1 MKSVLEDFEFYN
13 YTTSKEIFLNMI
25 HEKRPQDNHDITPRN
40 TEVLFNVLIEE
51 LDKSKKE
58 NIFFTG
64 KHLKAMYS
72 DVKNGIF
79 IFRGVILETDK
90 ETINLVKETMKGK
103 SFNQFIKQVR
113 ITKGALKDNE
123 EVNILREFRFKG
135 FVSNFMEFYDNK
147 NNYVFEFVVCR
158 RKILYRDDIFIKRLD
173 NGMVCIARVTDP
185 IKMTIPVAKS
195 NKEYYQKIKKG
206 KLKNLQIG
214 NTFWA
219 VSGIALAT
227 LAIAGS
233 VGAVGAGALAIT
245 IVYGANTI
253 MSSSYSIY
261 LDYNDRDNEMD
272 LDTLYHNPLKFAF
285 GEFLAKS
292 IDENWRSAGHTVY
305 LGSEIFLGGSGLKS
319 IVKTFKFKSVF
330 KHKNIVKKHEL
341 LGELK
346 GMEKVLNFKKIGYDG
361 FQVTDGTRG
370 LYNNSKDFSKSAKE
384 FFKPVEKVR
393 PTFKPITNLGN
404 GGN

>member
-25 HEKRPQDNHDITPRN
+25 HEKRPQDNHDITTRN

-103 SFNQFIKQVR
+103 SFNQFIKQIR
-113 ITKGALKDNE
+113 ITKGALKDNDK
-123 EVNILREFRFKG
+123 VNILREYRFKG
-135 FVSNFMEFYDNK
+135 FIANFMEFYDNK
-147 NNYVFEFVVCR
+147 NNYIFEFVICR
-158 RKILYRDDIFIKRLD
+158 RKILYRDDIFIKRLS
-173 NGMVCIARVTDP
+173 NGMVCIAEVEEP
-185 IKMTIPVAKS
+185 IKMTIP
-195 NKEYYQKIKKG
+195 ITKG
-206 KLKNLQIG
+206 LKNLQAG

-219 VSGIALAT
+219 ISGIALAT
-227 LAIAGS
+227 LAIGGS
-233 VGAVGAGALAIT
+233 IGTVGAGALAIT
-245 IVYGANTI
+245 IVYGANTLI
-253 MSSSYSIY
+253 SASYSIY
-261 LDYNDRDNEMD
+261 LDYSGRDDEMD
-272 LDTLYHNPLKFAF
+272 LDTLYHNPLKFSF

-292 IDENWRSAGHTVY
+292 INENWRSAGHMAY
-305 LGSEIFLGGSGLKS
+305 HGSEVFLGGSGLKS
-319 IVKTFKFKSVF
+319 IVKNFKFKSIF
-330 KHKNIVKKHEL
+330 KHRNLVKKHEL
-341 LGELK
+341 LGDLK
-346 GMEKVLNFKKIGYDG
+346 GMEKILNFKKIGYDT

-370 LYNNSKDFSKSAKE
+370 VYNNSKDFSESAKG
-384 FFKPVEKVR
+384 FFKPVEKVK
-393 PTFKPITNLGN
+393 PVFKPITNLGN

>member
-1 MKSVLEDFEFYN
+1 MRNILEDFEFYN

-25 HEKRPQDNHDITPRN
+25 HEKRPQDNYDITPRN
-40 TEVLFNVLIEE
+40 TEILFNVLIEE

-79 IFRGVILETDK
+79 IFRGVILENDK

-103 SFNQFIKQVR
+103 SFNQFLKQIR
-113 ITKGALKDNE
+113 ITKGALKDNN
-123 EVNILREFRFKG
+123 EVNILREYRFKG
-135 FVSNFMEFYDNK
+135 FISNFMEFYDNK
-147 NNYVFEFVVCR
+147 NNYIFEFVVCR

-173 NGMVCIARVTDP
+173 NGMVCIAKVTDP
-185 IKMTIPVAKS
+185 IKMTIPMAKS
-195 NKEYYQKIKKG
+195 KKEYYQKVKKG
-206 KLKNLQIG
+206 KLKNLQVA

-233 VGAVGAGALAIT
+233 VGTVGAGALAIT

-253 MSSSYSIY
+253 ISSSYSIY

-272 LDTLYHNPLKFAF
+272 LDTLYNNPLKFSF
-285 GEFLAKS
+285 GVLA
-292 IDENWRSAGHTVY
+292 ENTINRASVGHLFY
-305 LGSEIFLGGSGLKS
+305 YGSEIFLGVKGLSELKKAFNFKALFKNRK
-319 IVKTFKFKSVF
+319 IVKN
-330 KHKNIVKKHEL
+330 HDL
-341 LGELK
+341 LGELE
-346 GMEKVLNFKKIGYDG
+346 GMEKILNLKKIGYDG
-361 FQVTDGTRG
+361 YQGFDGTRG
-370 LYNNSKDFSKSAKE
+370 VYNNSKDFIKSAKE
-384 FFKPVEKVR
+384 LFKPVEKTK
-393 PTFKPITNLGN
+393 PIFKPITNLGN

>member
-233 VGAVGAGALAIT
+233 IGAVGAGTLAIT

-272 LDTLYHNPLKFAF
+272 LDTLYHNPLKFVM
-285 GEFLAKS
+285 GEFFDKATNNRS
-292 IDENWRSAGHTVY
+292 IGHTIY
-305 LGSEIFLGGSGLKS
+305 YGSEVFLGAKGLNEMRKAFNFRALFKNRK
-319 IVKTFKFKSVF
+319 IVKN
-330 KHKNIVKKHEL
+330 HDL
-341 LGELK
+341 LGDLE
-346 GMEKVLNFKKIGYDG
+346 GMEKILNLKKIGYDG
-361 FQVTDGTRG
+361 YQGVDGTRG
-370 LYNNSKDFSKSAKE
+370 VYNNSKDFSNSAKE
-384 FFKPVEKVR
+384 LLKPVEKVK

>member
-1 MKSVLEDFEFYN
+1 MRNILEDFEFYN
-13 YTTSKEIFLNMI
+13 YTTSKEIFLNTI
-25 HEKRPQDNHDITPRN
+25 NEKRPQDNHDITPRN

-51 LDKSKKE
+51 LDKNKKE

-79 IFRGVILETDK
+79 IFRGVILENDK

-103 SFNQFIKQVR
+103 SFNQFIKQIR
-113 ITKGALKDNE
+113 ITKGALKDND
-123 EVNILREFRFKG
+123 EVNILREYRFKG
-135 FVSNFMEFYDNK
+135 FISNFMEFYDDK

-195 NKEYYQKIKKG
+195 KKEYYQKVKKG
-206 KLKNLQIG
+206 KLKNLQVG

-233 VGAVGAGALAIT
+233 IGTVGAGALAIT

-253 MSSSYSIY
+253 MSGSYSIY

-272 LDTLYHNPLKFAF
+272 LDTLYNNPLKFIL
-285 GEFLAKS
+285 GEFFEKT
-292 IDENWRSAGHTVY
+292 IDNRNTGHTLY
-305 LGSEIFLGGSGLKS
+305 HGSEIFLGGSGLKS
-319 IVKTFKFKSVF
+319 IIKNFKFKSIL
-330 KHKNIVKKHEL
+330 KNRTLVKKHEL
-341 LGELK
+341 LGELE
-346 GMEKVLNFKKIGYDG
+346 GLEKVLNFKKIGYDT
-361 FQVTDGTRG
+361 FQVTDGVRG
-370 LYNNSKDFSKSAKE
+370 IYNNSKDFEKSAKGI
-384 FFKPVEKVR
+384 FKPIENIK
-393 PTFKPITNLGN
+393 PTFKPITNLGS

>member
-1 MKSVLEDFEFYN
+1 MRNVLEDFEL
-13 YTTSKEIFLNMI
+13 YTYSTSKEIFLNMI
-25 HEKRPQDNHDITPRN
+25 HEKRPQDNYDITLKN

-79 IFRGVILETDK
+79 IFRGVILESDK

-103 SFNQFIKQVR
+103 SFNQFIKQ
-113 ITKGALKDNE
+113 IKIIKGKMKSDD
-123 EVNILREFRFKG
+123 EVDVLREFRFKG

-158 RKILYRDDIFIKRLD
+158 RKVLYRDDIFIKRLN
-173 NGMVCIARVTDP
+173 NGMVCIAKVTDP

-195 NKEYYQKIKKG
+195 KKAYYQQVKKG
-206 KLKNLQIG
+206 KLKNLQVG

-219 VSGIALAT
+219 VSGVALAT

-233 VGAVGAGALAIT
+233 VGTVGAGALAIT
-245 IVYGANTI
+245 VVYGANTI
-253 MSSSYSIY
+253 ISGSYSIY
-261 LDYNDRDNEMD
+261 LDYNDRDNEMN
-272 LDTLYHNPLKFAF
+272 LDTLYNNPLKFAF
-285 GEFLAKS
+285 GEFFDKA
-292 IDENWRSAGHTVY
+292 IDNRKVGHMAYYGSEVF
-305 LGSEIFLGGSGLKS
+305 LGSKGLNEMRKAFNFGALFKNRKLVKNHS
-319 IVKTFKFKSVF
+319 I
-330 KHKNIVKKHEL
+330 
-341 LGELK
+341 LGELE
-346 GMEKVLNFKKIGYDG
+346 GMEKVLNLKKIGYDG
-361 FQVTDGTRG
+361 YQGIDGTRG
-370 LYNNSKDFSKSAKE
+370 VYNNSKDFSKSAQE
-384 FFKPVEKVR
+384 LFKPVEKVQ
-393 PTFKPITNLGN
+393 PVFKPITNIGN

>member
-1 MKSVLEDFEFYN
+1 MKNVLEDFEFYN

-103 SFNQFIKQVR
+103 SFNQFIKQIR

-185 IKMTIPVAKS
+185 IKITIPVAKS
-195 NKEYYQKIKKG
+195 KKEYYQKVKKG
-206 KLKNLQIG
+206 KFKNLQVG

-233 VGAVGAGALAIT
+233 IGTVGAGALAIT

-253 MSSSYSIY
+253 ISGSYSIY
-261 LDYNDRDNEMD
+261 LDYNDRDNEID

-285 GEFLAKS
+285 GEFASKTLNVRELGYTA
-292 IDENWRSAGHTVY
+292 Y
-305 LGSEIFLGGSGLKS
+305 YGSEVFLGVKGLNEMRKAFNFGALFKNRK
-319 IVKTFKFKSVF
+319 IVKN
-330 KHKNIVKKHEL
+330 HDL
-341 LGELK
+341 LGDLE
-346 GMEKVLNFKKIGYDG
+346 GMEKILNLKKIGYDSYQG
-361 FQVTDGTRG
+361 VDGTRG
-370 LYNNSKDFSKSAKE
+370 VYNNSKDFSKSAKE
-384 FFKPVEKVR
+384 VFKPVEKVK
-393 PTFKPITNLGN
+393 PKFKPITNLGN

>member
-1 MKSVLEDFEFYN
+1 MRNILEDFEFYN

-25 HEKRPQDNHDITPRN
+25 HEKRPQDNYDITPRN
-40 TEVLFNVLIEE
+40 TEVLFNVLIEK

-79 IFRGVILETDK
+79 IFRGVILENDK

-103 SFNQFIKQVR
+103 SFNQFLKQIR
-113 ITKGALKDNE
+113 ITKGALKDND
-123 EVNILREFRFKG
+123 EVNILREYRFKG
-135 FVSNFMEFYDNK
+135 FISNFMEFYDNK
-147 NNYVFEFVVCR
+147 NNYIFEFVVCR

-173 NGMVCIARVTDP
+173 NGMVCIAKVTDP
-185 IKMTIPVAKS
+185 IKMTIPMAKS
-195 NKEYYQKIKKG
+195 KKEYYQKVKKG
-206 KLKNLQIG
+206 KLKNLQVG

-233 VGAVGAGALAIT
+233 VGTVGAGALAIT

-253 MSSSYSIY
+253 ISSSYSIY
-261 LDYNDRDNEMD
+261 LDYNDRDNEID
-272 LDTLYHNPLKFAF
+272 LDTLYNNPLKFAM
-285 GEFLAKS
+285 GEFLDKALDMRKL
-292 IDENWRSAGHTVY
+292 GHMAY
-305 LGSEIFLGGSGLKS
+305 HGSEVFFGGSGLKS
-319 IVKTFKFKSVF
+319 IVKNFKFKSIF
-330 KHKNIVKKHEL
+330 KHRNLIKKHDL
-341 LGELK
+341 LGDLE
-346 GMEKVLNFKKIGYDG
+346 GMEKILNLKKIGYDTI
-361 FQVTDGTRG
+361 QVTDGTRG

-384 FFKPVEKVR
+384 LFKPVEKAK